1 MSHNK
6 DNTIVLNASHVAKP
20 LVSLESDKT
29 FLDARNL
36 MLRYNIKRIVITSPD
51 DKKAIGII
59 TEKDIGKFLSNHP
72 LDKRNVEEVLLEEF
86 LDNNSKL
93 YTVSKN
99 SSLGNCVQFMLDKNI
114 SSLLITDEKNQV
126 NKIITKTDLIALIA
140 SRQLDNLIVSE
151 YMTKNVITVSP
162 EEDISTILDLLN
174 RYKISR
180 IVVIKED
187 KPVGIITS
195 RDIIPKGHFLNID
208 RYEREA
214 ENEVAR
220 KGKLTVSNFTTPMTV
235 KDMMTPNPVI
245 IGEEASLDE
254 AAKLIIENRIS
265 GIPVINKLQNL
276 AGIITKTDIIRAIF
290 DMGRKEK

>member
-1 MSHNK
+1 MPHK
-6 DNTIVLNASHVAKP
+6 EDNIIVLNASHVAKP
-20 LVSLESDKT
+20 LVSLESNKT

-36 MLRYNIKRIVITSPD
+36 MLRYNIKRIVVTSPD

-59 TEKDIGKFLSNHP
+59 TEKDIGKFLSNHL
-72 LDKRNVEEVLLEEF
+72 LDKRNVEEVILREF

-93 YTVSKN
+93 YAVSRN
-99 SSLGNCVQFMLDKNI
+99 SSLGICVQFMLDKNI
-114 SSLLITDEKNQV
+114 SSLLITGENNQV

-140 SRQLDNLIVSE
+140 FRQFDNLIVSE

-162 EEDISTILDLLN
+162 EEDISIVLDLLN

-180 IVVIKED
+180 IIVIKEN
-187 KPVGIITS
+187 KPIGIITG
-195 RDIIPKGHFLNID
+195 RDIIPKGYFLNID
-208 RYEREA
+208 GHGREV
-214 ENEVAR
+214 ENEAAR

-235 KDMMTPNPVI
+235 KDIMTPNPLIV
-245 IGEEASLDE
+245 GEEASIDE

-290 DMGRKEK
+290 DMGKKVK